1 MLALLGLFVIGAAAT
16 PLPHKVIGE
25 SRLTG
30 REEAMIIA
38 LPGAGETAN
47 IYCDVFS
54 GGRYRRLAQD
64 RGYVLVCLSSMGLGL
79 RFETHEEQIIR
90 LRDRLV
96 RRFPKVRKVFLT
108 GYSLGGRGALL
119 MALRHPDKF
128 DGVAAV
134 VPWFRLPNDRTRIFP
149 EIVHRVVQYPHE
161 VFIAQAKLDFF
172 LPFGRRDMRG
182 FVTAGE
188 GRVHKRRYLTDHWLV
203 VAASAKDLFNFF
215 DRQRPIDQNSSLMLA
230 SSGE

>member
-54 GGRYRRLAQD
+54 GGRYRRLARD
-64 RGYVLVCLSSMGLGL
+64 RGYVLVCLLSMGLGL
-79 RFETHEEQIIR
+79 RFETHEEQIIPGLRGR
-90 LRDRLV
+90 LG

-134 VPWFRLPNDRTRIFP
+134 VPWFRLPDDGPAFFP
-149 EIVHRVVQYPHE
+149 R
-161 VFIAQAKLDFF
+161 
-172 LPFGRRDMRG
+172 
-182 FVTAGE
+182 
-188 GRVHKRRYLTDHWLV
+188 
-203 VAASAKDLFNFF
+203 
-215 DRQRPIDQNSSLMLA
+215 
-230 SSGE
+230 